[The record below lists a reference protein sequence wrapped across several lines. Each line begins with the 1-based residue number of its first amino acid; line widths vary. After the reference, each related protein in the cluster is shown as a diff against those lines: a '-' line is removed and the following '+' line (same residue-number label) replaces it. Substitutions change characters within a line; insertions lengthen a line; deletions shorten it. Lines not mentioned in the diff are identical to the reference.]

1 MANPQKFRRII
12 LTAAVTSITIAGT
25 LYGASIKTEKE
36 VTQTAQKTRE
46 ATIDERIASLRG
58 ARENLA
64 AKKELVERQIHD
76 LDARIEER
84 KQKGLEGPKKGPPH
98 NG

>member
-1 MANPQKFRRII
+1 MASQKARRVI
-12 LTAAVTSITIAGT
+12 LTTAVVSITIAGT
-25 LYGASIKTEKE
+25 LYGAGIKTEQE
-36 VTQTAQKTRE
+36 VTQTVQQKQE

-58 ARENLA
+58 MRENLA
-64 AKKELVERQIHD
+64 AKKELVERQMLD

-84 KQKGLEGPKKGPPH
+84 KQKGLDGSKREPPH

>member
-1 MANPQKFRRII
+1 MANPLKIKRLV

-25 LYGASIKTEKE
+25 LYGAGMKTEKE
-36 VTQTAQKTRE
+36 VTQTVQNTRE
-46 ATIDERIASLRG
+46 ATIDERIASLRD
-58 ARENLA
+58 ARQHLA

-76 LDARIEER
+76 LDARIDER
-84 KQKGLEGPKKGPPH
+84 KQKGLDGTKKGPPH